1 MAEDLQNQKNLNK
14 EIDST
19 ISKKERVS
27 EQDQKA
33 LNLQQ
38 ALITKIQDYTSSVDD
53 LLNLKRKTVDVEKN
67 IVSELRKA
75 DTLASQLNTREATNN
90 QLAKDKAKALAAQTR
105 AASLLDKTK
114 LKLFEP
120 AQQKIAA
127 DIVNANKTIFR
138 IKKDIEA
145 KEEKLADLLA
155 RGASSDSAK
164 VKNLQK
170 EISDT
175 DALLETE
182 YDILTTAEKTLGTY
196 SKTLQTR
203 IKERISA
210 EMIADISEDIV
221 NSIEEEEKLRKRI
234 SKTLGATGAVL
245 EGLNSIAQKLGLTNL
260 QNDIEQSQ
268 KDIKTKL
275 EKNITDLDNKDIGVL
290 KKMLRDVR
298 DVTSEVG
305 KLGVSL
311 LKEVLNPVNLVL
323 LAVGKIGQAFLK
335 LDDAA
340 TEFGRLTGRNGK
352 LIANQNF
359 GLATGAEVLETMA
372 ILSKDLGRNAAA
384 IFSPEELGYIT
395 EVAKGLGL
403 SADETAKM
411 AKLSKLSGRSIND
424 MTDSV
429 VSQVNAYNKSNK
441 ELISHGQVL
450 RDVYNVNDD
459 IAQIL
464 GNNPARIAGAAAAA
478 RRLGLDLNRVD
489 EIAGSL
495 LDFESSINAELE
507 AQLLTGGQIN
517 LGKARELALANDLE
531 GLSNELANNNAL
543 MNTYSGANRVQQEA
557 MAKALGM
564 SRSELSNMV
573 GQQLLLK
580 GATDEELKK
589 ATGMTKEQLLQIT
602 AQEKFNTLVD
612 KLAQAF
618 APILDIVHPILDVM
632 IMIGKPISYLIQGLT
647 TIGHRTKEWLE
658 STGPIQT
665 MYETISNFGKSMKG
679 SIDGFFGNNE
689 KDGGGGMFGQGGGD
703 MMSNMLKGGGG
714 LAALFGLKKLGAGKL
729 LGKAGKMLGMGGN
742 AMKDVVV
749 KGGAML
755 VRVVKGGMPDMTD
768 SMNRK
773 ARRSKPTYDKKAGR
787 FRDPSTGKFAKAPKA
802 GGMKGGLKG
811 LFGKGG
817 MKGLGKGAMGLG
829 KGLLRKAGPLAALAF
844 GAYDAFQGFNADP
857 TADFGGK
864 LKNAGSSVLSGL
876 TFGMLG
882 KDPSEIATEATP
894 MAKGGIVTSATNAVV
909 GEAGP
914 EAVIPLKEMY
924 AKFDEM
930 IEAFKENRDVYMDTA
945 KVTAATAMNN
955 YRR

>member
-1 MAEDLQNQKNLNK
+1 METKQISVGLDIGTTKIVAMIGRENDYGKLEILGIGKSKSLGVHRGVVNNITQTIQSIQQDLVNK
-14 EIDST
+14 E
-19 ISKKERVS
+19 
-27 EQDQKA
+27 
-33 LNLQQ
+33 
-38 ALITKIQDYTSSVDD
+38 
-53 LLNLKRKTVDVEKN
+53 
-67 IVSELRKA
+67 
-75 DTLASQLNTREATNN
+75 
-90 QLAKDKAKALAAQTR
+90 
-105 AASLLDKTK
+105 
-114 LKLFEP
+114 
-120 AQQKIAA
+120 
-127 DIVNANKTIFR
+127 
-138 IKKDIEA
+138 
-145 KEEKLADLLA
+145 EELADLLA
-155 RGASSDSAK
+155 KGVSLSDSR
-164 VKNLQK
+164 VVSLQK
-170 EISDT
+170 QISKQD
-175 DALLETE
+175 LELE
-182 YDILTTAEKTLGTY
+182 KQYQSLTAIDEKISGHDKVT
-196 SKTLQTR
+196 QQI
-203 IKERISA
+203 IKEAAAA
-210 EMIADISEDIV
+210 EMVKHIADTT
-221 NSIEEEEKLRKRI
+221 IETIEKEESLRKRI

-275 EKNITDLDNKDIGVL
+275 EKNISDLDNNDIGVF

-305 KLGVSL
+305 KLGISL

-323 LAVGKIGQAFLK
+323 LAIGKIGQAFLK

-384 IFSPEELGYIT
+384 IFTPEELGYIT
-395 EVAKGLGL
+395 EIAKGLGL
-403 SADETAKM
+403 SANETAKM
-411 AKLSKLSGRSIND
+411 AKLSKLSGKSIND

-429 VSQVNAYNKSNK
+429 VSQVNAYNKSNN

-464 GNNPARIAGAAAAA
+464 GNNPAKIAGAAAAA

-573 GQQLLLK
+573 GQQMLLK

-589 ATGMTKEQLLQIT
+589 ATGMTKEQLLQIS

-632 IMIGKPISYLIQGLT
+632 IMIGKPISYLIQGIT
-647 TIGHRTKEWLE
+647 TIGHRTKEWLD
-658 STGPIQT
+658 STGPIQS
-665 MYETISNFGKSMKG
+665 MYESISSFGKSMKG
-679 SIDGFFGNNE
+679 SLDGIFGNNE
-689 KDGGGGMFGQGGGD
+689 GEGGMGVKGGGD
-703 MMSNMLKGGGG
+703 IASNMLKGGAG
-714 LAALFGLKKLGAGKL
+714 LAAIFGLKKLGAGKL

-768 SMNRK
+768 SMNRQ
-773 ARRSKPTYDKKAGR
+773 ARRNKPTYDKKAGR
-787 FRDPSTGKFAKAPKA
+787 FRDPSTGRFTKAPKA

-811 LFGKGG
+811 LFGKGA

-857 TADFGGK
+857 NADLMGK
-864 LKNAGSSVLSGL
+864 LKNAGSSALSGL
-876 TFGMLG
+876 TFGLLG
-882 KDPSEIATEATP
+882 QDASELAAEATP
-894 MAKGGIVTSATNAVV
+894 MAKGGIVNSATNAVV

-914 EAVIPLKEMY
+914 EAVLPLTEMY

-930 IEAFKENRDVYMDTA
+930 IEAFRENRDVYMDTA

>member
-1 MAEDLQNQKNLNK
+1 MAEDLQNQKNLNQ
-14 EIDST
+14 EIDKT
-19 ISKKERVS
+19 NSKKRESNQFDREANTLQKNLVS
-27 EQDQKA
+27 M
-33 LNLQQ
+33 
-38 ALITKIQDYTSSVDD
+38 IQDYSSTIDD
-53 LLNLKRKTVDVEKN
+53 ILNIKKSTLDTEKN
-67 IVSELRKA
+67 IVNELRKA
-75 DTLASQLNTREATNN
+75 DTLASGLNTREATSN
-90 QLAKDKAKALAAQTR
+90 QLAKDKAKALAQQTR
-105 AASLLDKTK
+105 AQNLQTKAQKRFTSEQALGKSLAYQLV
-114 LKLFEP
+114 
-120 AQQKIAA
+120 Q
-127 DIVNANKTIFR
+127 ANKSIQSVQQ
-138 IKKDIEA
+138 DLVN
-145 KEEKLADLLA
+145 KEEELADLLA
-155 RGASSDSAK
+155 RGVSLSDSR
-164 VKNLQK
+164 VVSLQK
-170 EISDT
+170 QISKQD
-175 DALLETE
+175 LELE
-182 YDILTTAEKTLGTY
+182 NQYKSLSAIDEKISGHDKVT
-196 SKTLQTR
+196 QQI
-203 IKERISA
+203 IKEAAAA
-210 EMIADISEDIV
+210 EMVKHIADTT
-221 NSIEEEEKLRKRI
+221 IETIEKEENLRKRI

-245 EGLNSIAQKLGLTNL
+245 EGLNSIAQRLGLTNL

-268 KDIKTKL
+268 KEIKTKL
-275 EKNITDLDNKDIGVL
+275 EKNISDLDNKEIGVF
-290 KKMLRDVR
+290 KKMFRDIR

-323 LAVGKIGQAFLK
+323 LAIGKIGQAFLK

-384 IFSPEELGYIT
+384 IFTPEELGYIT
-395 EVAKGLGL
+395 EIAKGLGL
-403 SADETAKM
+403 STEETAKM
-411 AKLSKLSGRSIND
+411 AKLSKLSGKSIND

-429 VSQVNAYNKSNK
+429 VSQVNAYNKSNN

-450 RDVYNVNDD
+450 RDVYNVSDD

-464 GNNPARIAGAAAAA
+464 GNNPAKIAGAAAAA

-517 LGKARELALANDLE
+517 LSKARELALANDLE
-531 GLSNELANNNAL
+531 GLANELADNNAL
-543 MNTYSGANRVQQEA
+543 MNTYSGANRIQQEA

-564 SRSELSNMV
+564 SRAELSNMV
-573 GQQLLLK
+573 GQQMLLE
-580 GATDEELKK
+580 GATDKELKK
-589 ATGMTKEQLLQIT
+589 ATGMTKEQLLQIS

-618 APILDIVHPILDVM
+618 APILDIVHPILDIM
-632 IMIGKPISYLIQGLT
+632 IAIGKPISYLIQGIT
-647 TIGHRTKEWLE
+647 TIGSKTRDWID
-658 STGPIQT
+658 STGFIKT
-665 MYETISNFGKSMKG
+665 MYETISNFAGSMKA
-679 SIDGFFGNNE
+679 SFDGFFGNDE
-689 KDGGGGMFGQGGGD
+689 KDGGGGIFGQGGGD
-703 MMSNMLKGGGG
+703 MMSNLLMGGAG
-714 LAALFGLKKLGAGKL
+714 LAGLFGLKKLGAGKL

-768 SMNRK
+768 NMNRQ
-773 ARRSKPTYDKKAGR
+773 ARRNKPTYDKKAGR
-787 FRDPSTGKFAKAPKA
+787 FTKAPQA

-811 LFGKGG
+811 LFGKGA

-857 TADFGGK
+857 NADLMGK
-864 LKNAGSSVLSGL
+864 LKNAGSSALSGL
-876 TFGMLG
+876 TFGLLG
-882 KDPSEIATEATP
+882 QDASEIAAEATP
-894 MAKGGIVTSATNAVV
+894 MAKGGIVSSATNAVV

-914 EAVIPLKEMY
+914 EAVLPLTEMY

-930 IEAFKENRDVYMDTA
+930 IEAFRENRDVYMDTA

>member
-1 MAEDLQNQKNLNK
+1 MAEDLQNQKNLNQ
-14 EIDST
+14 EIDKT
-19 ISKKERVS
+19 NSKKRESNQFDREANTLQKNLVS
-27 EQDQKA
+27 M
-33 LNLQQ
+33 
-38 ALITKIQDYTSSVDD
+38 IQSYASTVDD
-53 LLNLKRKTVDVEKN
+53 LLNLKKRTVDTEKN
-67 IVSELRKA
+67 IVNELRKA
-75 DTLASQLNTREATNN
+75 DALVSGLNTREATNN
-90 QLAKDKAKALAAQTR
+90 QLTKDKAKALTQQTR
-105 AASLLDKTK
+105 AVNLQNRAQERLTDGNKLGVSLATK
-114 LKLFEP
+114 LVTYNKEIFSIQRDL
-120 AQQKIAA
+120 
-127 DIVNANKTIFR
+127 ANK
-138 IKKDIEA
+138 
-145 KEEKLADLLA
+145 EEELADLLA
-155 RGASSDSAK
+155 RGVSLTDSRVTA
-164 VKNLQK
+164 LQEVIK
-170 EISDT
+170 EQDVE
-175 DALLETE
+175 LE
-182 YDILTTAEKTLGTY
+182 GTY
-196 SKTLQTR
+196 QKLSNLDKIISGHDKVTQEI
-203 IKERISA
+203 IKEVAAA
-210 EMIADISEDIV
+210 ELVKHVADETVKTIEREED
-221 NSIEEEEKLRKRI
+221 LRKRI

-268 KDIKTKL
+268 KEIKTKL
-275 EKNITDLDNKDIGVL
+275 EKNISDLDKKDIGVL
-290 KKMLRDVR
+290 KKMARDVR

-305 KLGVSL
+305 KLGISL

-323 LAVGKIGQAFLK
+323 LAIGKIGQAFLK

-384 IFSPEELGYIT
+384 IFTPEELGYIT
-395 EVAKGLGL
+395 EIAKGLGL
-403 SADETAKM
+403 STEETAKM
-411 AKLSKLSGRSIND
+411 AKLSKLSGKSIND

-429 VSQVNAYNKSNK
+429 VSQVNAYNKSNN

-450 RDVYNVNDD
+450 RDVYNVSDD

-464 GNNPARIAGAAAAA
+464 GNNPAKIAGAAAAA

-517 LGKARELALANDLE
+517 LSKARELALANDLE
-531 GLSNELANNNAL
+531 GLANELADNNAL
-543 MNTYSGANRVQQEA
+543 MNTYSGANRIQQEA

-564 SRSELSNMV
+564 SRAELSNMV
-573 GQQLLLK
+573 GQQMLLE
-580 GATDEELKK
+580 GATDKELKK
-589 ATGMTKEQLLQIT
+589 ATGMTKEQLLQIS

-618 APILDIVHPILDVM
+618 APILDIVHPILDIM
-632 IMIGKPISYLIQGLT
+632 IAIGKPISYLIQGIT
-647 TIGHRTKEWLE
+647 TIGSKTRDWID
-658 STGPIQT
+658 STGFIKT
-665 MYETISNFGKSMKG
+665 MYETISNFAGSMKA
-679 SIDGFFGNNE
+679 SFDGFFGNDE
-689 KDGGGGMFGQGGGD
+689 KDGGGGIFGQGGGD
-703 MMSNMLKGGGG
+703 MMSNLLMGGAG
-714 LAALFGLKKLGAGKL
+714 LAGLFGLKKLGAGKL

-768 SMNRK
+768 NMNRQ
-773 ARRSKPTYDKKAGR
+773 ARRNKPTYDKKAGR
-787 FRDPSTGKFAKAPKA
+787 FTKAPQA

-811 LFGKGG
+811 LFGKGA

-857 TADFGGK
+857 NADLMGK
-864 LKNAGSSVLSGL
+864 LKNAGSSALSGL
-876 TFGMLG
+876 TFGLLG
-882 KDPSEIATEATP
+882 QDASEIAAEATP
-894 MAKGGIVTSATNAVV
+894 MAKGGIVSSATNAVV

-914 EAVIPLKEMY
+914 EAVLPLTEMY

-930 IEAFKENRDVYMDTA
+930 IEAFRENRDVYMDTA